1 MDKYESYD
9 ITDEQW
15 KAIEPLMPPE
25 YTGKK
30 GRPRKDNRTMVNGI
44 LWINRSGAQWRQLP
58 EKYGPWQSVYARFAK
73 WRDNGVWEQIFAELS
88 KDADTENYSMDST
101 CVKVHQS
108 SNGGEK
114 SENKAVGRTKGGIN
128 TKIHAIVDGLG
139 NPVAFLLSPGN
150 DADST
155 HAICLMKK
163 IDIEGSNVLGDKAYG
178 TKEILAYIKEHGAD
192 VVIPPKSNTK
202 EPWEVDY
209 CLYKERHLV
218 ECFFQKIKWFR
229 RIATRYDKLDKSFL
243 SFVYMAACMIWL
255 L

>member
-1 MDKYESYD
+1 VQKS
-9 ITDEQW
+9 IKVQTV
-15 KAIEPLMPPE
+15 
-25 YTGKK
+25 GK
-30 GRPRKDNRTMVNGI
+30 
-44 LWINRSGAQWRQLP
+44 
-58 EKYGPWQSVYARFAK
+58 
-73 WRDNGVWEQIFAELS
+73 
-88 KDADTENYSMDST
+88 
-101 CVKVHQS
+101 
-108 SNGGEK
+108 K

-150 DADST
+150 DGDST
-155 HAICLMKK
+155 HAIELMNK

-178 TKEILAYIKEHGAD
+178 TKEIRTYIKEHGAV

-202 EPWEVDY
+202 DPWEVDY